1 MSGQKTKPFTRIEKI
16 ISMNDYMIA
25 VILGIVEGFTEYLPV
40 SSTGHM
46 ILVGDWLGFDGPRAS
61 VFEVFIQLGAI
72 LSVLIIYKEKF
83 IRMLYQYRCWNLFR
97 RENWFRTD
105 TGLTLAHVAAGI
117 VPVMGIGYLAHHAIK
132 TYLFSAGTVIIG
144 LIIGGLFMLAAE
156 KAHMKVR
163 CKDVEKMTIVQ
174 SFLVG
179 AFQMLALWPGFSRSG
194 STIAGGLF
202 LGMSRKA
209 AADFSFIIAVPV
221 MIVACFYDLLKSL
234 SYLSGNDLV
243 MIAIGFVTAFVVAY
257 VSVLWFLKFLNK
269 STLAS
274 FAYYRFV
281 VALVSFLHFFVLN

>member
-1 MSGQKTKPFTRIEKI
+1 
-16 ISMNDYMIA
+16 MNDYMIA

-83 IRMLYQYRCWNLFR
+83 IRMLYQYRCWHLFR

-174 SFLVG
+174 AFLVG
-179 AFQMLALWPGFSRSG
+179 AFQILALWPGFSRSG

-243 MIAIGFVTAFVVAY
+243 MIAIGFVTAFIVAY

>member
-1 MSGQKTKPFTRIEKI
+1 
-16 ISMNDYMIA
+16 MNDYMIA

-156 KAHMKVR
+156 KAHMQVR
-163 CKDVEKMTIVQ
+163 CKVVEKMTIVQ
-174 SFLVG
+174 AFLVG
-179 AFQMLALWPGFSRSG
+179 AFQILALWPGFSRSG

-234 SYLSGNDLV
+234 SYLSSNDLI
-243 MIAIGFVTAFVVAY
+243 MIAIGFVTAFIVAY

>member
-1 MSGQKTKPFTRIEKI
+1 
-16 ISMNDYMIA
+16 MNDYMIA

-83 IRMLYQYRCWNLFR
+83 IRMLYQYRCWNLFC

-156 KAHMKVR
+156 KAHMQVR

-174 SFLVG
+174 AFLVG
-179 AFQMLALWPGFSRSG
+179 AFQILALWPGFSRSG

-234 SYLSGNDLV
+234 SYLSSNDLI
-243 MIAIGFVTAFVVAY
+243 MIAIGFVTAFIVAY

>member
-1 MSGQKTKPFTRIEKI
+1 
-16 ISMNDYMIA
+16 MNDYMIA

-174 SFLVG
+174 AFLVG

-234 SYLSGNDLV
+234 SYLSGNDLI

>member
-1 MSGQKTKPFTRIEKI
+1 
-16 ISMNDYMIA
+16 MNDYIIA
-25 VILGIVEGFTEYLPV
+25 VILGIVEGVTEYLPV

-46 ILVGDWLGFDGPRAS
+46 ILVGDWLGFTGVRAG

-72 LSVLIIYKEKF
+72 LSVLLIYKDKF
-83 IRMLYQYRCWNLFR
+83 LYMLQQYRCWHLLSPVNWR
-97 RENWFRTD
+97 RRD

-117 VPVMGIGYLAHHAIK
+117 VPVMIIGFFAHHAIK

-156 KAHMKVR
+156 KSRVR
-163 CKDVEKMTIVQ
+163 TVCDDVNELTVIQ
-174 SFLVG
+174 SFFVG
-179 AFQMLALWPGFSRSG
+179 AFQILALWPGFSRSG

-202 LGMSRKA
+202 LGLSRKA

-221 MIVACFYDLLKSL
+221 MMIACFCDLLKSL
-234 SYLSGNDLV
+234 ADLNGND
-243 MIAIGFVTAFVVAY
+243 MIMILIGFIVAFVVAY
-257 VSVLWFLKFLNK
+257 ISVLWFLKFLNK

-281 VALVSFLHFFVLN
+281 VALVAFIHFFVIS

>member
-1 MSGQKTKPFTRIEKI
+1 
-16 ISMNDYMIA
+16 
-25 VILGIVEGFTEYLPV
+25 
-40 SSTGHM
+40 
-46 ILVGDWLGFDGPRAS
+46 
-61 VFEVFIQLGAI
+61 
-72 LSVLIIYKEKF
+72 VLIIYKEKF

-174 SFLVG
+174 AFLVG

-243 MIAIGFVTAFVVAY
+243 MIAIGFVTAFIVAY

>member
-1 MSGQKTKPFTRIEKI
+1 
-16 ISMNDYMIA
+16 MNDYMIA

-156 KAHMKVR
+156 KAHMQVR

-174 SFLVG
+174 AFLVG
-179 AFQMLALWPGFSRSG
+179 AFQILALWPGFSRSG

-209 AADFSFIIAVPV
+209 SADFSFIIAVPV

-234 SYLSGNDLV
+234 SYLSSNDLI
-243 MIAIGFVTAFVVAY
+243 MIAIGFVTAFIVAY

>member
-1 MSGQKTKPFTRIEKI
+1 
-16 ISMNDYMIA
+16 MNDYMIA

-174 SFLVG
+174 AFLVG

-243 MIAIGFVTAFVVAY
+243 MIAIGFVTAFIVAY

-281 VALVSFLHFFVLN
+281 VALVSFLHFVVLN

>member
-1 MSGQKTKPFTRIEKI
+1 
-16 ISMNDYMIA
+16 MNDYMIA

-156 KAHMKVR
+156 KAHMQVR

-174 SFLVG
+174 AFLVG
-179 AFQMLALWPGFSRSG
+179 AFQILALWPGFSRSG

-234 SYLSGNDLV
+234 SYLSSNDLI
-243 MIAIGFVTAFVVAY
+243 MIAIGFVTAFIVAY